1 MLPKAGIERGFYAIH
16 PGREPYVA
24 LNGTPVVPIT
34 PAMSTTPVPIMRPTI
49 LLIALLSAGT
59 AGAAPWSSV
68 ARNAESVV
76 EIDTGS
82 LSRKGQTVKAWS
94 RQVYNDDQDLP
105 LGDPPFRAVRYLY
118 SYECGK
124 RSALLV
130 RRTYVDEQGEAI
142 KDQMLDGLEMAK
154 DVIPGTL
161 QERVYDFACKNAKDP
176 EKVAQ
181 KAVQVAKADTA
192 PAKEEDAEEAD
203 DAEDGKDAAEA
214 NTPAKAAGGDKAA
227 KGDKAEKGE
236 KGGEKGEK
244 GPKGHAAKAPG
255 KAAKAAHG
263 DEEADAETHESRSA
277 KPAKQ
282 ARKAKPAKDEEADAQ
297 GGDDEE
303 ASAKSPRKA
312 AALDKKSKHDL
323 DGDCDN
329 CEKGEPAANEDKA
342 AKPPAH
348 TVHWAYEGKEGP
360 QNWARLSPEF
370 AACGSGKYQSPIDI
384 REGIRL
390 NLEPIKFDYK
400 PSPLR
405 ILDNGHTVQVNY
417 GLGSSITVN
426 GEKYSLVQ
434 FHFHK
439 PSEERIEGKQFD
451 MVVHLVHKNMMG
463 QLAVVAVMLRN
474 GAPNPLVQTLWTH
487 LPLQSGK
494 EGMPKNVSIDASQ
507 LLPPDRAYYTFLG
520 SLTTPPCSEGV
531 LWLVMKTPMQ
541 VSRTQIAAFG
551 RLYESNARPVQQ
563 ANRRLI
569 KESL

>member
-1 MLPKAGIERGFYAIH
+1 
-16 PGREPYVA
+16 
-24 LNGTPVVPIT
+24 
-34 PAMSTTPVPIMRPTI
+34 MRPVSSFV
-49 LLIALLSAGT
+49 LLMAGLIPLA

-76 EIDTGS
+76 EIDIGS
-82 LSRKGQTVKAWS
+82 LARKGQTVKAWS

-118 SYECGK
+118 TYECGK

-142 KDQMLDGLEMAK
+142 KDQMLEGLELAK

-161 QERVYDFACKNAKDP
+161 QERVYDYACKNAKDP
-176 EKVAQ
+176 DKVAQ
-181 KAVQVAKADTA
+181 KPVQVAKAE
-192 PAKEEDAEEAD
+192 PGEA
-203 DAEDGKDAAEA
+203 
-214 NTPAKAAGGDKAA
+214 
-227 KGDKAEKGE
+227 
-236 KGGEKGEK
+236 
-244 GPKGHAAKAPG
+244 
-255 KAAKAAHG
+255 AAKAAQGEDEPG
-263 DEEADAETHESRSA
+263 DTPDQEDQQAEAADDAAQGESAAAAKGSHSKAAAGKDKAGSKQAGGKAASHKAADASQGEADAEAAEDAEA
-277 KPAKQ
+277 KPAKR
-282 ARKAKPAKDEEADAQ
+282 AGKAKPKAAKDEDAEGHAQEDDGQ
-297 GGDDEE
+297 GK
-303 ASAKSPRKA
+303 SAHKSTKSA
-312 AALDKKSKHDL
+312 MLEKKGKHDL
-323 DGDCDN
+323 DEECDN
-329 CEKGEPAANEDKA
+329 CEKAESAPKDEKA
-342 AKPPAH
+342 AKPAH
-348 TVHWAYEGKEGP
+348 GPHWSYEGKDGP
-360 QNWARLSPEF
+360 QNWAKLSPEF
-370 AACGSGKYQSPIDI
+370 APCGSGKFQSPIDI

-390 NLEPIKFDYK
+390 NLDPIKFEYK
-400 PSPLR
+400 SSPLR

-417 GLGSSITVN
+417 GMGSSIWVN

-439 PSEERIEGKQFD
+439 PSEERIEGKSFD

-494 EGMPKNVSIDASQ
+494 EGMPKNVSIDANQ
-507 LLPPDRAYYTFLG
+507 LLPQDRAYYTFLG

-541 VSRTQIAAFG
+541 VSRAQIAAFG
-551 RLYESNARPVQQ
+551 RLYENNARPVQQ